1 MVEEDHT
8 ARRVSPDDTA
18 SKRAGP
24 TAGHISIPEQHHT
37 IALFLRLLCDFSSIN
52 GNFSHAAV
60 AIGLE
65 CSSTCWNGRIARMTN
80 TESEFGGQYD
90 SLSDVVTFGVAPAL
104 VVFVWG
110 HSVLRDSADSN
121 GVDSA
126 FVFVACAAL
135 RLARFNT
142 SGTSDYFSG
151 LPSPAAAG
159 AIVSAVWIAHE
170 TSETA
175 NVLAVV
181 LMVLLTLIIGIL
193 MVSNIRYYSP
203 KGFSIKDRVPLISLV
218 VVVLVIAFIIAGRLW
233 VLFAVS
239 IGYVVSGPTL
249 HLWRKMRTSSG
260 FEFKQVFKTQLT
272 KSTQRIARI
281 SA

>member
-8 ARRVSPDDTA
+8 PAVSPDDTA
-18 SKRAGP
+18 SSEPVRRRGIFLIP
-24 TAGHISIPEQHHT
+24 NSITT
-37 IALFLRLLCDFSSIN
+37 IALFCGFYAIVSSIN

-60 AIGLE
+60 AIWIGMLFDLLD
-65 CSSTCWNGRIARMTN
+65 GRIARMTN

-110 HSVLRDSADSN
+110 HSVLADV
-121 GVDSA
+121 GWIPMGWIAA

-260 FEFKQVFKTQLT
+260 IEFKQVFKNTI
-272 KSTQRIARI
+272 KKIPRRESRE
-281 SA
+281 

>member
-1 MVEEDHT
+1 MSEEDQT
-8 ARRVSPDDTA
+8 VSTEDSSASEPVRRRGIFLIPN
-18 SKRAGP
+18 
-24 TAGHISIPEQHHT
+24 SITT
-37 IALFLRLLCDFSSIN
+37 IALFCGFYAIVSAIN

-60 AIGLE
+60 AIWIGMFFDLLD
-65 CSSTCWNGRIARMTN
+65 GRVARMTN

-110 HSVLRDSADSN
+110 HSVLA
-121 GVDSA
+121 GVGWIPIGWIAA

-159 AIVSAVWIAHE
+159 VIASAVWIAHE
-170 TSETA
+170 TSEPA
-175 NVLAVV
+175 HVLAVI
-181 LMVLLTLIIGIL
+181 LMILLTLVIGLL

-203 KGFSIKDRVPLISLV
+203 KGFSIKDRVPLIALV
-218 VVVLVIAFIIAGRLW
+218 VVVLIIALIIAGRLW

-239 IGYVVSGPTL
+239 IGYAASGPVSQL
-249 HLWRKMRTSSG
+249 LRRMRESSG
-260 FEFKQVFKTQLT
+260 INYKQVFANL
-272 KSTQRIARI
+272 SARI
-281 SA
+281 PRKGSKE

>member
-1 MVEEDHT
+1 MSEEDQT
-8 ARRVSPDDTA
+8 VSTEDSSASEPVRRRGIFLIPN
-18 SKRAGP
+18 
-24 TAGHISIPEQHHT
+24 SITT
-37 IALFLRLLCDFSSIN
+37 IALFCGFYAIVSAIN

-60 AIGLE
+60 AIWIGMFFDLLD
-65 CSSTCWNGRIARMTN
+65 GRVARMTN

-110 HSVLRDSADSN
+110 HSVLA
-121 GVDSA
+121 GVGWIPIGWIAA

-159 AIVSAVWIAHE
+159 VIASAVWIAHE
-170 TSETA
+170 TSEPA
-175 NVLAVV
+175 HVLAVI
-181 LMVLLTLIIGIL
+181 LMILLTLAIGLL

-203 KGFSIKDRVPLISLV
+203 KGFSIKDRVPLIALV
-218 VVVLVIAFIIAGRLW
+218 VVVLIIALIIAGRLW

-239 IGYVVSGPTL
+239 IGYAASGPVSQL
-249 HLWRKMRTSSG
+249 FRRMRESSG
-260 FEFKQVFKTQLT
+260 IDYKQVIANL
-272 KSTQRIARI
+272 SARI
-281 SA
+281 PRKGSKE